1 MFQPTVSAPVP
12 RSLASPPVPLAHPG
26 MQMTNEEFMQFRDFI
41 YQHCG
46 IFYQDN
52 KKYLLEGRIAK
63 RMQHLKMTA
72 FSDYLTLIRFGAQ
85 RQQEYRFL
93 YEAITINE
101 TFFFRNEAQLAVM
114 DETLVP
120 QFVKSK
126 QGPGRSKLRI
136 WSAASSSG
144 EEAHT
149 IAIMYLEKWKN
160 RYPSL
165 DIEIIGTDISPHV
178 LETAKKGVYR
188 QYSVRNMPPEIM
200 KKYFLVNNGEYTLK
214 DEVRQ
219 LVRFDQLNLYDDA
232 RMRQMTNFDVIF
244 CANVLIYFDLNS
256 KIKVVSHLY
265 NSLVRDGTLFIGYA
279 ESLHGISK
287 AFKVIHF
294 PKTIAY
300 KKE

>member
-1 MFQPTVSAPVP
+1 MFQPKTLASIP
-12 RSLASPPVPLAHPG
+12 RPLASPPMPMTQSGL
-26 MQMTNEEFMQFRDFI
+26 QMTPDEFGLFREFI

-46 IFYQDN
+46 IYYQDN

-63 RMQHLKMTA
+63 RMQHLKMTN
-72 FSDYLTLIRFGAQ
+72 FGDYLQLIRFGAQ

-120 QFVKSK
+120 AFVKSK
-126 QGPGRSKLRI
+126 GPGRSKLRI

-149 IAIMYLEKWKN
+149 IAIMYLEKWKH
-160 RYPSL
+160 RYPNL
-165 DIEIIGTDISPHV
+165 DLEIVGTDISPHV

-188 QYSVRNMPPEIM
+188 QYSVRNMQPEIM
-200 KKYFLVNNGEYTLK
+200 KKYFHVNGGEFALS
-214 DEVRQ
+214 DEVRS
-219 LVRFDQLNLYDDA
+219 LVRFDQLNLYDDVK
-232 RMRQMTNFDVIF
+232 MRQMTNFDIIF
-244 CANVLIYFDLNS
+244 CANVLIYFDMNS

>member
-1 MFQPTVSAPVP
+1 MFQPTTIAPIP
-12 RSLASPPVPLAHPG
+12 RPLASPPMPMTQSG
-26 MQMTNEEFMQFRDFI
+26 MQMTADEFAQFRDFI

-63 RMQHLKMTA
+63 RMQHLKMA
-72 FSDYLTLIRFGAQ
+72 NFSDYLSLVKFGAG
-85 RQQEYRFL
+85 RSAEYRFL

-120 QFVKSK
+120 AFVKSK
-126 QGPGRSKLRI
+126 GGGRSKLRI

-149 IAIMYLEKWKN
+149 IAIMFLEKWKN
-160 RYPSL
+160 KYPNL
-165 DIEIIGTDISPHV
+165 DLEIVGTDISPHV
-178 LETAKKGVYR
+178 LDTAKKGVYR
-188 QYSVRNMPPEIM
+188 QYSVRNMQPEIM
-200 KKYFLVNNGEYTLK
+200 RKYFHVNGQEFSLK
-214 DEVRQ
+214 DEVRS
-219 LVRFDQLNLYDDA
+219 LVRFDQLNLYDDVK
-232 RMRQMTNFDVIF
+232 MRQMMNFDIIF
-244 CANVLIYFDLNS
+244 CANVLIYFDMNS

>member
-1 MFQPTVSAPVP
+1 MFQPTITAPIP
-12 RSLASPPVPLAHPG
+12 RPLASPPMPLTQSG
-26 MQMTNEEFMQFRDFI
+26 LQMTADEFVQFREFI

-46 IFYQDN
+46 IYYQDN

-63 RMQHLKMTA
+63 RMQHLRMTS
-72 FSDYLTLIRFGAQ
+72 FTDYLTLIKFGVQ

-101 TFFFRNEAQLAVM
+101 TFFFRNEAQLTVM

-120 QFVKSK
+120 AFVKSK
-126 QGPGRSKLRI
+126 GSGRAKLRI

-149 IAIMYLEKWKN
+149 IAIMYLEKWKY
-160 RYPSL
+160 RFPTL
-165 DIEIIGTDISPHV
+165 DLEIIGTDISPHV
-178 LETAKKGVYR
+178 LETAKKGIYR
-188 QYSVRNMPPEIM
+188 QYSVRNMQPEIM
-200 KKYFLVNNGEYTLK
+200 KKYFRVNGGEYVLSE
-214 DEVRQ
+214 EVRS
-219 LVRFDQLNLYDDA
+219 LVRFEQVNLYDDA
-232 RMRQMTNFDVIF
+232 KMRQMVNFDIIF

>member
-1 MFQPTVSAPVP
+1 MFQPTTIAPIP
-12 RSLASPPVPLAHPG
+12 RPLASPPMPMTQSG
-26 MQMTNEEFMQFRDFI
+26 QQMTADEFVQFRDFI
-41 YQHCG
+41 YAHCG

-63 RMQHLKMTA
+63 RMQHLKMA
-72 FSDYLTLIRFGAQ
+72 HFADYLTLIKFGAG
-85 RQQEYRFL
+85 RAQEYRFL

-114 DETLVP
+114 DDTLVP
-120 QFVKSK
+120 QFVKAK
-126 QGPGRSKLRI
+126 GGGRAKLRI

-149 IAIMYLEKWKN
+149 IAIMFLEKWKN
-160 RYPSL
+160 RYPNL
-165 DIEIIGTDISPHV
+165 DLEIIGTDISPHV
-178 LETAKKGVYR
+178 LDTAKKGIYR
-188 QYSVRNMPPEIM
+188 QYSVRNMQPEIM
-200 KKYFLVNNGEYTLK
+200 KKYFHVNGGEYTLR
-214 DEVRQ
+214 DEVRS
-219 LVRFDQLNLYDDA
+219 LVRFDQLNLYDDVK
-232 RMRQMTNFDVIF
+232 MRQMTNFDIIF
-244 CANVLIYFDLNS
+244 CANVLIYFDMNS

>member
-1 MFQPTVSAPVP
+1 M
-12 RSLASPPVPLAHPG
+12 
-26 MQMTNEEFMQFRDFI
+26 
-41 YQHCG
+41 
-46 IFYQDN
+46 
-52 KKYLLEGRIAK
+52 
-63 RMQHLKMTA
+63 
-72 FSDYLTLIRFGAQ
+72 
-85 RQQEYRFL
+85 
-93 YEAITINE
+93 
-101 TFFFRNEAQLAVM
+101 
-114 DETLVP
+114 
-120 QFVKSK
+120 
-126 QGPGRSKLRI
+126 KLRI

-160 RYPSL
+160 RYPLL
-165 DIEIIGTDISPHV
+165 DIEVIGTDISPHV

-188 QYSVRNMPPEIM
+188 QYSVRNMAPEIM
-200 KKYFLVNNGEYTLK
+200 KKYFHVSNGEYTLA
-214 DEVRQ
+214 DEVRS
-219 LVRFDQLNLYDDA
+219 LVKFDQINLYDDL
-232 RMRQMTNFDVIF
+232 RMKQMMNFDIIF